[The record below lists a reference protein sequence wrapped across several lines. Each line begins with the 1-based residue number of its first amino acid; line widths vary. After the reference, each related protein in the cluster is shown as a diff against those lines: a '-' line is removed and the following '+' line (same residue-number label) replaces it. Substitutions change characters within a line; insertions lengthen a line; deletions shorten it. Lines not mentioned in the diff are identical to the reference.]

1 MGRSDDFEVVSVI
14 LDDRGEADTG
24 KDLVESVA
32 DVFEFVVE
40 FLAVVLEPVLEAF
53 QEVGGEVGAV
63 AAGIAVGGDGL
74 EALRDEEDVYKRQEK
89 NGQHSNKRR

>member
-53 QEVGGEVGAV
+53 EEVGGESRRRSGRDRRGRRWPRGA
-63 AAGIAVGGDGL
+63 A
-74 EALRDEEDVYKRQEK
+74 R
-89 NGQHSNKRR
+89 

>member
-74 EALRDEEDVYKRQEK
+74 EALRDEEVVPGR
-89 NGQHSNKRR
+89 

>member
-1 MGRSDDFEVVSVI
+1 MGRSDDFEVVSVM
-14 LDDRGEADTG
+14 LDNRGEADAG
-24 KDLVESVA
+24 KDLVEGVA

-53 QEVGGEVGAV
+53 QEVGGEEGAV

-74 EALRDEEDVYKRQEK
+74 EALRDEEVVSGR
-89 NGQHSNKRR
+89 

>member
-63 AAGIAVGGDGL
+63 AAGMASRRCAMRRLYRAAEHVRPRLQSQTDGQVM
-74 EALRDEEDVYKRQEK
+74 A
-89 NGQHSNKRR
+89 